1 MSEPGAPERLARAA
15 ESGDVVLAGRSISVR
30 FGGLAALEDVDIE
43 VPSGT
48 IVGLVGPNGAGKT
61 TLFGV
66 LSGLLR
72 PAAGRVELMGADV
85 TNRSP
90 QARARMGMARTFQ
103 HLELFHDLTVRQH
116 VVLAYRVRHAYKRLW
131 SDLIDLRGWRRPPAE
146 EDERVDGLVSL
157 LGLEGVAQV
166 PVAALPLGTTRRVEV
181 ARALAAS
188 TAVLLLDEPSSG
200 LDTRETEQLAQVL
213 RTVVETEGV
222 GILLVEHDVGMVLGL
237 SSMVTVLDF
246 GRCIAVGTPDEIRVD
261 EHVRA
266 AYLGDAG
273 ATNGSA
279 A

>member
-1 MSEPGAPERLARAA
+1 MSE
-15 ESGDVVLAGRSISVR
+15 VVLAARSVTVR
-30 FGGLAALEDVDIE
+30 FGGLVALDDVGVE
-43 VPSGT
+43 VPTGT

-72 PAAGRVELMGADV
+72 PAKGTVELLGRDV
-85 TNRSP
+85 TEMSP

-116 VVLAYRVRHAYKRLW
+116 VVLAYRVRHEYKRLW
-131 SDLIDLRGWRRPPAE
+131 RDLFDLAGFRRPPRE
-146 EDERVDGLVSL
+146 EDERVDALVAL
-157 LGLEGVAQV
+157 LGLQSVADV

-181 ARALAAS
+181 ARALAAGS
-188 TAVLLLDEPSSG
+188 AVLLLDEPSSG
-200 LDTRETEQLAQVL
+200 LDPRETDQLSQVL
-213 RTVVETEGV
+213 ETIVRTEGV
-222 GILLVEHDVGMVLGL
+222 GVLLVEHDVGMVLRL

-246 GRCIAVGTPDEIRVD
+246 GRCIAVGTPDEIRVN
-261 EHVRA
+261 EQVRA

-273 ATNGSA
+273 QDDGSA

>member
-131 SDLIDLRGWRRPPAE
+131 SDLIDLRGWRRPPVA

-157 LGLEGVAQV
+157 LGLEGVAQI

>member
-116 VVLAYRVRHAYKRLW
+116 VVLAYRVRHAYNRLW

-157 LGLEGVAQV
+157 LGLEGVAQI

-188 TAVLLLDEPSSG
+188 TAVLLLVEPSSG

>member
-1 MSEPGAPERLARAA
+1 VS
-15 ESGDVVLAGRSISVR
+15 DVVLAGRNISVR
-30 FGGLAALEDVDIE
+30 FGGLVALDDVDIE

-72 PAAGRVELMGADV
+72 PASGTVELMGRDV
-85 TNRSP
+85 TNLSP
-90 QARARMGMARTFQ
+90 QARARLGMARTFQ
-103 HLELFHDLTVRQH
+103 HPELFHDLSVRQH

-131 SDLIDLRGWRRPPAE
+131 RDLVDLRGWRRPPRE
-146 EDERVDGLVSL
+146 EDERVDGLVSV
-157 LGLEGVAQV
+157 LGLERVADV

-200 LDTRETEQLAQVL
+200 LDSRETEQLSHVL
-213 RTVVETEGV
+213 RTIVDTEGV
-222 GILLVEHDVGMVLGL
+222 GILLVEHDVGMVLRL

-246 GRCIAVGTPDEIRVD
+246 GRCIAVGPPDEMRVND
-261 EHVRA
+261 RVKA

-273 ATNGSA
+273 DTNGSA

>member
-1 MSEPGAPERLARAA
+1 MS
-15 ESGDVVLAGRSISVR
+15 DVVLAGRNISVR
-30 FGGLAALEDVDIE
+30 FGGLAALDDVDIE
-43 VPSGT
+43 VPAGT

-72 PAAGRVELMGADV
+72 PASGRVELVGRDV

-103 HLELFHDLTVRQH
+103 HLELFQDLTVRQH
-116 VVLAYRVRHAYKRLW
+116 VVLAYRVCHSYRRLW
-131 SDLIDLRGWRRPPAE
+131 TDLVDLKGWRRPPAE

-157 LGLEGVAQV
+157 LGLDGVAHV

-200 LDTRETEQLAQVL
+200 LDPRETEQLSRVL
-213 RTVVETEGV
+213 RTIVDTEGV

-246 GRCIAVGTPDEIRVD
+246 GRCIAVGPPDEIRVND
-261 EHVRA
+261 HVKA

-273 ATNGSA
+273 ATDGSA

>member
-131 SDLIDLRGWRRPPAE
+131 SDLIDLRGWRRPPRPA
-146 EDERVDGLVSL
+146 D
-157 LGLEGVAQV
+157 VAS
-166 PVAALPLGTTRRVEV
+166 P
-181 ARALAAS
+181 
-188 TAVLLLDEPSSG
+188 
-200 LDTRETEQLAQVL
+200 
-213 RTVVETEGV
+213 
-222 GILLVEHDVGMVLGL
+222 
-237 SSMVTVLDF
+237 
-246 GRCIAVGTPDEIRVD
+246 
-261 EHVRA
+261 
-266 AYLGDAG
+266 
-273 ATNGSA
+273 
-279 A
+279 

>member
-1 MSEPGAPERLARAA
+1 
-15 ESGDVVLAGRSISVR
+15 VLAGRSISVR

-157 LGLEGVAQV
+157 LGLEGVAQI
-166 PVAALPLGTTRRVEV
+166 PVA
-181 ARALAAS
+181 
-188 TAVLLLDEPSSG
+188 G

>member
-1 MSEPGAPERLARAA
+1 MS
-15 ESGDVVLAGRSISVR
+15 DVILSCRNVRVR
-30 FGGLAALEDVDIE
+30 FGGLLALDQVDID

-72 PAAGRVELMGADV
+72 PAAGTVQLMGRDV
-85 TNRSP
+85 TDLSP

-103 HLELFHDLTVRQH
+103 HLELFQDLTVREH
-116 VVLAYRVRHAYKRLW
+116 VVLAYRVRHERTRLW
-131 SDLIDLRGWRRPPAE
+131 RDLIDLRGFRRPPRA
-146 EDERVDGLVSL
+146 EDERVDALVSL
-157 LGLEGVAQV
+157 LGLQSVADM
-166 PVAALPLGTTRRVEV
+166 PVAALALGTNRRVEV

-200 LDTRETEQLAQVL
+200 LDPRETEQLSHVL
-213 RTVVETEGV
+213 RTVVASEGV

-246 GRCIAVGTPDEIRVD
+246 GRCIAVGTPDEIRAN
-261 EHVRA
+261 EHVKA

-273 ATNGSA
+273 GTNGSGG
-279 A
+279 